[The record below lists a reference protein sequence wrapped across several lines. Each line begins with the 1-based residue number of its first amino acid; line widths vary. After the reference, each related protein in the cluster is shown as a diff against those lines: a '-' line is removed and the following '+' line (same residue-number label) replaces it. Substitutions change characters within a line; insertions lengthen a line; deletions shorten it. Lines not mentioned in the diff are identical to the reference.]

1 MKIEKKDFQSFD
13 EEKAFNALIEMFSDA
28 MYDKL
33 IKKKNQGYN
42 GWCEKENFQNLLTG
56 FRSHLEKDYTNE
68 NLIDIAIYSMLIWN
82 LENGDY

>member
-42 GWCEKENFQNLLTG
+42 GWCEQGNFNNLLIG
-56 FRSHLEKDYTNE
+56 FRSHLKKDYINE

-82 LENGDY
+82 LEKGDY